1 MSYNRYIMSTIAKD
15 MKIAVRVDQDLGSRL
30 KQYAKNKGLSVSA
43 LLRMFAIEKLEEEM
57 DETEYLLSNP
67 ANAKALTDTIDKIN
81 RGEGEFVEYKNP
93 EQLMKYVTDIAR
105 KNSN

>member
-1 MSYNRYIMSTIAKD
+1 MSTIAKD